1 MADVNFTDDSVEADP
16 NESDAIRNLREANK
30 RNEVKAKAGE
40 AAIRELAFVKA
51 GLDFSNPQVE
61 LLMDSY
67 KGELTTEAIRE
78 QAVKYRLLSDESDG
92 TPDPNETPVSDGSD
106 QTQRRSALGSDA
118 LEPGAPIPDSNPMGS
133 AYTEFNRLRSEGS
146 TSEEASAAVL
156 GKIFEEARNGNDKFV
171 FDASTWQGTESARS
185 R

>member
-16 NESDAIRNLREANK
+16 NEPDAIRNLREANK
-30 RNEVKAKAGE
+30 RNEVKAK
-40 AAIRELAFVKA
+40 
-51 GLDFSNPQVE
+51 VE